1 MTDVHFH
8 PQEAGSLDRSAHL
21 DRGVVEQNELAAFEK
36 GRMQGEME
44 AIRRMEAEQG
54 AMQLKQFPAEPVATV
69 QRPDV
74 VEINRLTW
82 LQRAAWVAGET
93 TAVAYLVMT
102 IIWLHEYRGNLGWSD
117 DYDGD
122 ATGNIG
128 MYNTH
133 LLTAVLGLFCISQ
146 AITMYRVLP
155 LNLNPWIN
163 RAVYIF
169 WQCCAITTLIVSLV
183 ALIESSPEA
192 EFWGVEHWC
201 FALALASF
209 VTHALYSMA
218 RTLMEPA
225 RAVDYETW
233 SETNNHVTN
242 HWGSPEQSRDL
253 STHNQAGRTVY
264 APAPHFGHLAP
275 ATNMNVGAQVPAAPA
290 NAPRWAENPNTHAE
304 NYFLLPRAKWATTS
318 FFAIGACTLM
328 FFAVTQH
335 NLASRQSTW
344 SQGPPIEDGIMG
356 ERSSQSDLI
365 SATGLIMLF
374 SILAISYVAMP
385 PRTTLVKNGILTDAG
400 RRSSVSHN
408 AETRIG
414 NIV

>member
-8 PQEAGSLDRSAHL
+8 PQEAGTFDR
-21 DRGVVEQNELAAFEK
+21 DRGVGEQIELAAFEK

-54 AMQLKQFPAEPVATV
+54 AMQLKQFPAEHVQTA

-82 LQRAAWVAGET
+82 LQRAAWTLGEAA
-93 TAVAYLVMT
+93 AVAYLVMT
-102 IIWLHEYRGNLGWSD
+102 IFWLHEYRGNLGWSD
-117 DYDGD
+117 DYAGD
-122 ATGNIG
+122 NNGNIG

-133 LLTAVLGLFCISQ
+133 LLTAVLGLFCITQ

-163 RAVYIF
+163 RGIYVF
-169 WQCCAITTLIVSLV
+169 WQCCGITALVISLV
-183 ALIESSPEA
+183 GMVQSTPEA
-192 EFWGVEHWC
+192 TFWGVEAWC
-201 FALALASF
+201 FALALTTY

-218 RTLMEPA
+218 RTLIEPA
-225 RAVDYETW
+225 RPVDYETW
-233 SETNNHVTN
+233 AEVNNHITE
-242 HWGSPEQSRDL
+242 SAEQRRDR
-253 STHNQAGRTVY
+253 STINQAGRTVY
-264 APAPHFGHLAP
+264 APAPVSIPHTRANLPP
-275 ATNMNVGAQVPAAPA
+275 ANSNVGAQVPVAPA

-304 NYFLLPRAKWATTS
+304 NYFLLPRAKWAVCS
-318 FFAIGACTLM
+318 YFAVGACTLM
-328 FFAVTQH
+328 FIAVTQH
-335 NLASRQSTW
+335 NLAAGKTNW
-344 SQGPPIEDGIMG
+344 SQGPDQTVDPHLG
-356 ERSSQSDLI
+356 ERSNQSDLI

-374 SILAISYVAMP
+374 SILAIAYAAMP
-385 PRTTLVKNGILTDAG
+385 PRTTLVKNGILVDPA